1 MVNIDLNLDKENP
14 MTEDAF
20 RQTAFSILN
29 VNIFVRREAT
39 AFQASHRKQNKAI
52 ETKRIH
58 SGKNSKFNIKSA
70 SNIKTIKAFLK

>member
-29 VNIFVRREAT
+29 VMFV
-39 AFQASHRKQNKAI
+39 
-52 ETKRIH
+52 
-58 SGKNSKFNIKSA
+58 
-70 SNIKTIKAFLK
+70 LKLILTN